1 MRLSCLVRAVGESG
15 SNVCTILPTIL
26 EARKGRTDATGRSN
40 TETNGDPAHGRHIV
54 SPRGE
59 VEGEMAGSRRVSVDG
74 GSDEVRQFER
84 HVLVYLDDLYRVALH
99 LTGQATE
106 AEDLVQETCVR
117 AFKALDRLKRRS
129 VVKVWVFSI
138 LRSTLLCQVARGPV
152 RGTLASVHDIA
163 GSLPTP
169 TDALLD
175 ACESVLP
182 IRQSLSQETRD
193 AILKLPL
200 PYREAVIL
208 AHIGG
213 FSYRDMARVLALP
226 VGTVMSRLFRARRM
240 LRAYLA
246 ERVSRDADDVP
257 APPPA
262 RFPADHGSR

>member
-1 MRLSCLVRAVGESG
+1 
-15 SNVCTILPTIL
+15 
-26 EARKGRTDATGRSN
+26 
-40 TETNGDPAHGRHIV
+40 
-54 SPRGE
+54 
-59 VEGEMAGSRRVSVDG
+59 VSVEG

-84 HVLVYLDDLYRVALH
+84 HVLVYLDDLYRAALH
-99 LTGQATE
+99 LTGQGTE

-117 AFKALDRLKRRS
+117 AFKALDRLKRLKRRS
-129 VVKVWVFSI
+129 AVKMWVFSI
-138 LRSTLLCQVARGPV
+138 LRSTLLRQVVRGSV

-169 TDALLD
+169 ADALLD
-175 ACESVLP
+175 ACQSVLP
-182 IRQSLSQETRD
+182 IRQSLPQETRD

-200 PYREAVIL
+200 PYREAIIL
-208 AHIGG
+208 AHIGS
-213 FSYRDMARVLALP
+213 FSYREMAQVLALP

-257 APPPA
+257 APLPA